1 MSKTKTLFRIVQYA
15 LVIFGAYVS
24 ASLFEVWAYLPYWLK
39 NIALVGCLSAVYW
52 NTRKNLRAYSRL
64 KHYQSPAEVKLLGL
78 QPAWRLH
85 ALSFAVLGGLI
96 LGVSYTGSGIPG
108 RILQAMTF
116 SLKQPPTEVLLNLTI
131 TPPSYLNQQEVLL
144 LSEKDGPYGRYD
156 GNDIIFLPEGSILT
170 IEIKNTED
178 FSPFISLGNSLGQ
191 SYKTSKGVYLSKHI
205 LNEETTLDIRV
216 GPYVSIRQAFE
227 VIPDEAPRVALV
239 AKPILTKRKSYEL
252 KYTLWDDHGVE
263 EVFLEL
269 SRRGITG
276 TETKIIFLPVL
287 AAPDDQTTLTYHTN
301 LLSHPWAGTTVRAVI
316 KAVDGLGQI
325 STGEPVILLLPEKSF
340 QNPVAQT
347 LVSIRKA
354 LLITPGRKGAQI
366 QRLNTLTNEKAA
378 FQYNTGIYLALRSAY
393 WKLRSAETP
402 EDFEEV
408 SRYLWQTALRLED
421 NGSFEEQSVQA
432 LMERMV
438 QMLAKEQDLEE
449 FDHLAG
455 NLQARME
462 VMFDAEFML
471 LSRRLSLNENP
482 GWVAMPGFSSFK
494 NLISQMRNQASRGET
509 GEALKTL
516 LAFRALFE
524 QRPVTV
530 F

>member
-1 MSKTKTLFRIVQYA
+1 MSKTKTLFRIVQFA
-15 LVIFGAYVS
+15 LVVFGAYVS
-24 ASLFEVWAYLPYWLK
+24 ASLFEVWAHLPYWYK
-39 NIALVGCLSAVYW
+39 NIALAGCLGTIYW
-52 NTRKNLRAYSRL
+52 NTRKNLQAYKRL
-64 KHYQSPAEVKLLGL
+64 KHYQSPAEIKLLGL

-85 ALSFAVLGGLI
+85 VLSVAVLGGLI
-96 LGVSYTGSGIPG
+96 FGASYAESGIPG

-116 SLKQPPTEVLLNLTI
+116 SLKQPPAEVLLNLTI
-131 TPPSYLNQQEVLL
+131 TPPSYLNQQETIL
-144 LSEKDGPYGRYD
+144 LSEQEGPYGRYD
-156 GNDIIFLPEGSILT
+156 GNDIISLPEGSILT

-178 FSPFISLGNSLGQ
+178 FLPFISLGNSLGQ
-191 SYKTSKGVYLSKHI
+191 SYKTSEGVYLSKHI
-205 LNEETTLDIRV
+205 LNEEATLDIRV

-227 VIPDEAPRVALV
+227 VILDEAPRVAFT
-239 AKPILTKRKSYEL
+239 AKPSLTKRKSYEL
-252 KYTLWDDHGVE
+252 QYSFWDDHGVE

-276 TETKIIFLPVL
+276 TETKMVFLPVFS
-287 AAPDDQTTLTYHTN
+287 QTDLTYHTN
-301 LLSHPWAGTTVRAVI
+301 LLSHPWAGSTVRAVI

-325 STGEPVILLLPEKSF
+325 SISEPVILLLPEKSF
-340 QNPVAQT
+340 HNPVAQT

-354 LLITPGRKGAQI
+354 ILITPERKNAQI
-366 QRLNTLTNEKAA
+366 QRLNTLTNDKAA
-378 FQYNTGIYLALRSAY
+378 FQNNTGIYLVLRSAY

-438 QMLAKEQDLEE
+438 QMLAKEQGLDQFDL
-449 FDHLAG
+449 LAG

-482 GWVAMPGFSSFK
+482 GQIAMPGFSSFK
-494 NLISQMRNQASRGET
+494 NMIFQMRNQASRGET
-509 GEALKTL
+509 EEALKTL